1 MNWAWSS
8 PTKFSCRSLLSQNVE
23 ILKVALAGAAGSG
36 KAQLLF
42 ALNQALESGGLPAV
56 AVVAYPAALATPAP
70 ASYGLTLLM
79 GLETRHRDMQ
89 QADQQLRAALASNGS
104 SFQVLYGTSAE
115 RLAQA
120 MDLVTARVSQ
130 PIQSAALPEADASG
144 RAKPWLWSCDKC
156 SDPQCEHKLLTALL
170 AKRPTA
176 P

>member
-1 MNWAWSS
+1 M
-8 PTKFSCRSLLSQNVE
+8 E

-42 ALNQALESGGLPAV
+42 ALNQALENGGLS
-56 AVVAYPAALATPAP
+56 AVVVVVVVVYPAAFAASAP
-70 ASYGLTLLM
+70 ASCDLTLLM

-89 QADQQLRAALASNGS
+89 PADQRVRTALASNGT
-104 SFQVLYGTSAE
+104 SFQVLYGTSEE

-120 MDLVTARVSQ
+120 MNLITTRVSQ
-130 PIQSAALPEADASG
+130 PTKSATLPNSEVSG
-144 RAKPWLWSCDKC
+144 QRKPWLWSCDKC

>member
-1 MNWAWSS
+1 M
-8 PTKFSCRSLLSQNVE
+8 E

-42 ALNQALESGGLPAV
+42 TLNQALESGGLSAVVVVVYPAV
-56 AVVAYPAALATPAP
+56 FAAS
-70 ASYGLTLLM
+70 ASASCDLTLLM

-89 QADQQLRAALASNGS
+89 PADQQVRTALAGNGT
-104 SFQVLYGTSAE
+104 SFQVLYGTSEE

-120 MDLVTARVSQ
+120 MNLITTRVSQ
-130 PIQSAALPEADASG
+130 PTKSATLPNSEVSG
-144 RAKPWLWSCDKC
+144 QRKPWLWSCDKC

>member
-1 MNWAWSS
+1 M
-8 PTKFSCRSLLSQNVE
+8 E

-42 ALNQALESGGLPAV
+42 ALNQALENGGLSG
-56 AVVAYPAALATPAP
+56 VVVVVYPAAFAASAP
-70 ASYGLTLLM
+70 ASCDLTLLM

-89 QADQQLRAALASNGS
+89 PADQQVRTALASNGT
-104 SFQVLYGTSAE
+104 SFQVLYGTSEE

-120 MDLVTARVSQ
+120 MNLITTRVSQ
-130 PIQSAALPEADASG
+130 PTKSATLPNSEVSDQ
-144 RAKPWLWSCDKC
+144 RKPWLWSCDKC

>member
-1 MNWAWSS
+1 M
-8 PTKFSCRSLLSQNVE
+8 KFSCRSLLSQNVE
-23 ILKVALAGAAGSG
+23 KLKVALAGAAGSG

-56 AVVAYPAALATPAP
+56 AVLAYPADLATPAP
-70 ASYGLTLLM
+70 ASNGLTLLM

-89 QADQQLRAALASNGS
+89 QADQQLRATLASNGS

-115 RLAQA
+115 RLTQA
-120 MDLVTARVSQ
+120 MDLITARVSQ
-130 PIQSAALPEADASG
+130 QPIQSATLPDADASG
-144 RAKPWLWSCDKC
+144 RGKPWFWSCDKC

>member
-1 MNWAWSS
+1 M
-8 PTKFSCRSLLSQNVE
+8 E

-42 ALNQALESGGLPAV
+42 ALNQALESGGLSAVVVVVVVVCPAV
-56 AVVAYPAALATPAP
+56 FAASAP
-70 ASYGLTLLM
+70 ASCDLTLLM

-89 QADQQLRAALASNGS
+89 PADQQVRTALASNGT
-104 SFQVLYGTSAE
+104 SFQVLYGTSEE

-120 MDLVTARVSQ
+120 MNLITTRVSQ
-130 PIQSAALPEADASG
+130 PTKSATLPNSEVSG
-144 RAKPWLWSCDKC
+144 QRKPWLWSCDKC